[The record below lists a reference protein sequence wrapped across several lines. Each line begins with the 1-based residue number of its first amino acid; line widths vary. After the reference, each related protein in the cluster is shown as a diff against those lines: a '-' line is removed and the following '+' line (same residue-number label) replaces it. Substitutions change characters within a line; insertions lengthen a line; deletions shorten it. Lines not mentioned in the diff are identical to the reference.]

1 MFLIVDR
8 FGTGYVT
15 MDQVRQH
22 YADPGKFKGYACRAE
37 APYPSTISLNCTMGA
52 MFV

>member
-1 MFLIVDR
+1 MPSYRTSGRPTPYGAFVASSCPSIVDR

-22 YADPGKFKGYACRAE
+22 YADPEKFNGYA
-37 APYPSTISLNCTMGA
+37 
-52 MFV
+52 

>member
-1 MFLIVDR
+1 MFPIVDR

-22 YADPGKFKGYACRAE
+22 YADPGKFYGYA
-37 APYPSTISLNCTMGA
+37 
-52 MFV
+52 

>member
-1 MFLIVDR
+1 MFPIVDQ

-22 YADPGKFKGYACRAE
+22 YADPGKFNGYA
-37 APYPSTISLNCTMGA
+37 
-52 MFV
+52 

>member
-1 MFLIVDR
+1 MRNTRRLRARSPAHNR

-22 YADPGKFKGYACRAE
+22 YADPGKFNGYA
-37 APYPSTISLNCTMGA
+37 
-52 MFV
+52 

>member
-1 MFLIVDR
+1 MFPIVDR

-22 YADPGKFKGYACRAE
+22 YADPGKFTGCAE
-37 APYPSTISLNCTMGA
+37 PPTLQR
-52 MFV
+52 FR

>member
-1 MFLIVDR
+1 MTGSPRSTGV

-22 YADPGKFKGYACRAE
+22 YADPGKFNGHA
-37 APYPSTISLNCTMGA
+37 
-52 MFV
+52 

>member
-1 MFLIVDR
+1 MFPIVDW

-22 YADPGKFKGYACRAE
+22 YADRGKFNGYA
-37 APYPSTISLNCTMGA
+37 
-52 MFV
+52 